1 MLWRLAMLW
10 QRSGNALTLERH
22 SYTLPHA
29 LKLLSLERA
38 SRSFAKTGLIEFPLA
53 GGAPPPLVLELGVW
67 LLALV
72 SCYVLGDSGL
82 SVSRGAA
89 ECCQR
94 QESDFRGPV

>member
-1 MLWRLAMLW
+1 MRAN
-10 QRSGNALTLERH
+10 SGRRFGAAD
-22 SYTLPHA
+22 S
-29 LKLLSLERA
+29 
-38 SRSFAKTGLIEFPLA
+38 IEFPLG

-72 SCYVLGDSGL
+72 FCYVLGDSGL